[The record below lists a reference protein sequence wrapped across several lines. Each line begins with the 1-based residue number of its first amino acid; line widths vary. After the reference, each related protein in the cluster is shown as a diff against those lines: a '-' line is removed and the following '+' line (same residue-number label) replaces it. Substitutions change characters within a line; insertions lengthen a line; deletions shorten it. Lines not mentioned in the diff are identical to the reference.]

1 MVTAQPIQI
10 GVRELR
16 RDLGSY
22 LRRAAAGESITVT
35 SRGRPIAEVGPPPQ
49 MPGPRKGG
57 TLKGK
62 IWMADDFDE
71 LPVDILELMT
81 GPL

>member
-1 MVTAQPIQI
+1 VTAQPLQI

-16 RDLGSY
+16 RDLGAY

-35 SRGRPIAEVGPPPQ
+35 SRDKAIAQLGPPPQ

-57 TLKGK
+57 TLKGR

-71 LPVDILELMT
+71 LPPEILDLMT